1 LAVLSGSNQYHVSDK
16 VIRGGVKIQKR
27 DLETKDTKAQGGAT
41 LKDTAFEIISLNE
54 NAVLVEGKLYK
65 KNEVL
70 KTIHTDIEGIASTS
84 ADLLPYGKYRL
95 SEQKPPEG
103 YLTDGAKPI
112 DFEITENGKIVDLTD
127 EAHSI
132 YNQIKRGDI
141 EGVKIG
147 AGSHKRLADVPFRI
161 TSKTTGESHVVVTDD
176 NGQFST
182 ASDWASHK
190 HNTNAGKTSEDG
202 VWFGTSEPDDSKGAL
217 LYDTYIIEELRCE
230 SNKGF
235 KLIPPFEIVISRN
248 KVVVDLGTLTDEY
261 EKEITIHTTAT
272 SKDGEKTILA
282 GKDVTIIDTVKLDG
296 LIKGTKYQLKGWQ
309 MLKEENAELIINNKR
324 VENDYTF
331 VADDEA
337 MKVEIAYTFNASAL
351 GGKNL
356 VTFEEL
362 YDLSNPEEPVKV
374 AEHKDIDD
382 DGQTVLITERII
394 KIHTIATDKDG
405 KKEIE
410 AGKDVTIVD
419 TVKLEGL
426 EVGTKYQLVGWQ
438 MLKEE
443 NAELIINDK
452 RIENDYI
459 FTADSET
466 MEVKIE
472 FTFDAS
478 TLGGKQ
484 LVTFEELYDLSN
496 PDKPIKVTEHNDIE
510 DDGQT
515 VTIKEVP
522 ETPVPEEPEQ
532 PSTPDTPVR
541 NTDSP
546 KTGDTTNIIALL
558 ALLGGSGIAL
568 AGTYF
573 LKKRKA
579 KKS

>member
-1 LAVLSGSNQYHVSDK
+1 TEDGDLAVLSGSNQYHVSDK

-112 DFEITENGKIVDLTD
+112 DFKITENGKIVDLTD

-282 GKDVTIIDTVKLDG
+282 GKDVTITDTVKLDG
-296 LIKGTKYQLKGWQ
+296 LTKGTKYQLK
-309 MLKEENAELIINNKR
+309 
-324 VENDYTF
+324 
-331 VADDEA
+331 
-337 MKVEIAYTFNASAL
+337 
-351 GGKNL
+351 
-356 VTFEEL
+356 
-362 YDLSNPEEPVKV
+362 
-374 AEHKDIDD
+374 
-382 DGQTVLITERII
+382 
-394 KIHTIATDKDG
+394 
-405 KKEIE
+405 
-410 AGKDVTIVD
+410 
-419 TVKLEGL
+419 
-426 EVGTKYQLVGWQ
+426 GWQ

-478 TLGGKQ
+478 NLGGKQ

-496 PDKPIKVTEHNDIE
+496 PDEPIKVAEHKDIE

-522 ETPVPEEPEQ
+522 ETPTPEEPEK
-532 PSTPDTPVR
+532 PTTPDTPTK
-541 NTDSP
+541 TDSP
-546 KTGDTTNIIALL
+546 KTGDNTNIL
-558 ALLGGSGIAL
+558 AFAIMMFVSAGGL

-573 LKKRKA
+573 FKHRKM